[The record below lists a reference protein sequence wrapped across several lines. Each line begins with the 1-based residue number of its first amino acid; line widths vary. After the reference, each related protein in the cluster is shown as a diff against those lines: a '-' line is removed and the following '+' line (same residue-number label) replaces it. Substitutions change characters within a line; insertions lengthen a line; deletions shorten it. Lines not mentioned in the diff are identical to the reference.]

1 LSSRQGDK
9 RPVLKGATVFRVL
22 TATALL
28 GSLVFT
34 AGCNREP
41 ANYEVFAEVIGGDGA
56 VVDTVTITSP
66 GKAPSPQDEK
76 KLPMKLGYVIESV
89 DAKKGDFTVTAKP
102 AKGALT
108 CKITVEKKEVKKV
121 EGTAGEAVTCAAKI
135 TQS

>member
-1 LSSRQGDK
+1 LPGQGGK
-9 RPVLKGATVFRVL
+9 RPDPKEIPVFRVL

-28 GSLVFT
+28 GSLVLA

-41 ANYEVFAEVIGGDGA
+41 ANYEVFAEVTGADGA
-56 VVDTVTITSP
+56 VVDTVTITTP
-66 GKAPSPQDEK
+66 GKAPWQEDEK
-76 KLPMKLGYVIESV
+76 ALPLKLGYVIESV

-102 AKGALT
+102 TKGKLT
-108 CKITVEKKEVKKV
+108 CKIIVEKKEVKKV